1 MAGRLSADKS
11 DVSDNTDKTS
21 ALKLHAQSSDDIKIL
36 SALLQD
42 ALIAGADMV
51 FDKAENTFML
61 VANRYCWEL
70 QDAGQ
75 QMRCM
80 CGVKFGTIGAVRTRG
95 MTADK
100 TQFYNLLALEYDKA
114 AQHIMLVF
122 SGGVGIQLEV
132 SSIMIIVRDLAE
144 PHPSFARPDH
154 SE

>member
-100 TQFYNLLALEYDKA
+100 TQFYNLLAIEYDKT

>member
-11 DVSDNTDKTS
+11 DLSDNTDKTS
-21 ALKLHAQSSDDIKIL
+21 ALKLHAQSSDDIEML

-42 ALIAGADMV
+42 ALIAGTDMV

-100 TQFYNLLALEYDKA
+100 TQFYNLLAIEYDKA
-114 AQHIMLVF
+114 TQHIMLVF

-132 SSIMIIVRDLAE
+132 SRIMIIVRDLAE

>member
-11 DVSDNTDKTS
+11 DISDNTVKSS
-21 ALKLHAQSSDDIKIL
+21 ALKLHAQSSDDIEML

-100 TQFYNLLALEYDKA
+100 TQFYNLLAIEYDKA

>member
-21 ALKLHAQSSDDIKIL
+21 ALKLHAQSSDDIEML

-100 TQFYNLLALEYDKA
+100 TQFYNLLAIEYDKA

-132 SSIMIIVRDLAE
+132 SSIMIIVSDLAE

>member
-11 DVSDNTDKTS
+11 SMSDNTDKTS
-21 ALKLHAQSSDDIKIL
+21 ALKLHAQSSDDIEML

-100 TQFYNLLALEYDKA
+100 TQFYNLLAIEYDKA

>member
-21 ALKLHAQSSDDIKIL
+21 ALKLHAQSSDDIEIL

-100 TQFYNLLALEYDKA
+100 TQFYNLLAIEYDKA

-122 SGGVGIQLEV
+122 SGGIGIQLEV

>member
-21 ALKLHAQSSDDIKIL
+21 ALKLHAQSSDDIEML

-75 QMRCM
+75 KMRCM

-100 TQFYNLLALEYDKA
+100 TQFYNLLAIEYDKA

>member
-21 ALKLHAQSSDDIKIL
+21 ALKLHAQNSDDIEML

-100 TQFYNLLALEYDKA
+100 TQFYNLLAIEYDKA

>member
-21 ALKLHAQSSDDIKIL
+21 ALKLHAQSSDDIEML

-100 TQFYNLLALEYDKA
+100 TQFYNLLAIEYDKA

-132 SSIMIIVRDLAE
+132 SSIMIMVRDLAE

>member
-21 ALKLHAQSSDDIKIL
+21 ALKLHAQSSDDIEML

-100 TQFYNLLALEYDKA
+100 TQFYNLLAIEYDKT
-114 AQHIMLVF
+114 AQHIVLVF
-122 SGGVGIQLEV
+122 SGGGGIQLEV

>member
-1 MAGRLSADKS
+1 MAGGLSADKS

-21 ALKLHAQSSDDIKIL
+21 ALKLHAQSSDDIEML

-100 TQFYNLLALEYDKA
+100 TQFYNLLAIEYDKA

>member
-21 ALKLHAQSSDDIKIL
+21 ALKLHAQSVDDIEML

-80 CGVKFGTIGAVRTRG
+80 CGVKFGTIGAVRTRR

-100 TQFYNLLALEYDKA
+100 TQFYNLLAIEYDKA

>member
-21 ALKLHAQSSDDIKIL
+21 ALKLHAQSSDDIEML

-51 FDKAENTFML
+51 FDKAENTFIL

-100 TQFYNLLALEYDKA
+100 TQFYNLLAIEYDKA

>member
-11 DVSDNTDKTS
+11 DVSDNTDKTF
-21 ALKLHAQSSDDIKIL
+21 ALKLHAQSSDDIEML

-95 MTADK
+95 MTLDK
-100 TQFYNLLALEYDKA
+100 TQFYNLLAIEYDKA

-132 SSIMIIVRDLAE
+132 SSIMIVVRDLAE

>member
-21 ALKLHAQSSDDIKIL
+21 ALKLHAQSSDDIEML

-100 TQFYNLLALEYDKA
+100 TQFYNLLAIEYDKA

-144 PHPSFARPDH
+144 PHPSFARPYH

>member
-21 ALKLHAQSSDDIKIL
+21 ALKLHAQSSDDIEML

-100 TQFYNLLALEYDKA
+100 TQFYNLLAIEYDKA

-122 SGGVGIQLEV
+122 SGGIGIQLEV

>member
-11 DVSDNTDKTS
+11 DISDNTDKSS
-21 ALKLHAQSSDDIKIL
+21 ALKLHAQSSDDIEML

-100 TQFYNLLALEYDKA
+100 TQFYNLLAIEYDKA

>member
-100 TQFYNLLALEYDKA
+100 TQFYNLLAIEYDKA

>member
-1 MAGRLSADKS
+1 MADRLSADKS

-21 ALKLHAQSSDDIKIL
+21 ALKLHAQSSDDIEML

-100 TQFYNLLALEYDKA
+100 TQFYNLLAIEYDKA

>member
-11 DVSDNTDKTS
+11 DISDNTDKTS
-21 ALKLHAQSSDDIKIL
+21 ALKLHAQSSDDVEML

-100 TQFYNLLALEYDKA
+100 TQFYNLLAIEYDKA

>member
-21 ALKLHAQSSDDIKIL
+21 ALKLHAQSSDDIEML

-42 ALIAGADMV
+42 ALIAGADMI
-51 FDKAENTFML
+51 FDRAENTFML

-100 TQFYNLLALEYDKA
+100 TQFYNLLAIEYDKT

>member
-11 DVSDNTDKTS
+11 DVPDNTDKTS
-21 ALKLHAQSSDDIKIL
+21 ALKLHAQSSDDIEML

-70 QDAGQ
+70 QDTGQ

-100 TQFYNLLALEYDKA
+100 TQFYNLLAIEYDKA

-132 SSIMIIVRDLAE
+132 SRIMIIVRDLAE

>member
-21 ALKLHAQSSDDIKIL
+21 ALKLHAQSSDDIEML

-100 TQFYNLLALEYDKA
+100 TQFYNLLAIEYDKA

>member
-1 MAGRLSADKS
+1 MAGRLSAEKS
-11 DVSDNTDKTS
+11 DVSNNTDKMS
-21 ALKLHAQSSDDIKIL
+21 ALKLHAQSSDDIEML

-42 ALIAGADMV
+42 ALIAGADMI
-51 FDKAENTFML
+51 FDRAENTFML

-100 TQFYNLLALEYDKA
+100 TQFYNLLAIEYDKA

>member
-21 ALKLHAQSSDDIKIL
+21 ALKLHAQSSDDIEML

-100 TQFYNLLALEYDKA
+100 TQFYNLLAIEYDKA
-114 AQHIMLVF
+114 TQHIMLVF

>member
-11 DVSDNTDKTS
+11 NVSDNTDKTS
-21 ALKLHAQSSDDIKIL
+21 ALKLHAQSSDDIEML

-42 ALIAGADMV
+42 ALIAGADMI
-51 FDKAENTFML
+51 FDRAENTFML

-80 CGVKFGTIGAVRTRG
+80 CGVKFGTISAVRTRG

-100 TQFYNLLALEYDKA
+100 TQFYNLLAIEYDKA

>member
-21 ALKLHAQSSDDIKIL
+21 ALKLHAQSSDDIEML

-100 TQFYNLLALEYDKA
+100 TQFYNLLAIEYDKA

-132 SSIMIIVRDLAE
+132 SSIMIVVRDLAE

>member
-21 ALKLHAQSSDDIKIL
+21 ALKLHAQSSDDIEML

-80 CGVKFGTIGAVRTRG
+80 CGVKFGTIGVVRTRG

-100 TQFYNLLALEYDKA
+100 TQFYNLLAIEYDKA
-114 AQHIMLVF
+114 PQDRRYDSVF
-122 SGGVGIQLEV
+122 QDQNG
-132 SSIMIIVRDLAE
+132 D
-144 PHPSFARPDH
+144 HP
-154 SE
+154 

>member
-1 MAGRLSADKS
+1 MAGKRSA
-11 DVSDNTDKTS
+11 DNTDISDKIGEMS
-21 ALKLHAQSSDDIKIL
+21 ALKLLAQSSDDVEML

-42 ALIAGADMV
+42 ALISGADMAY
-51 FDKAENTFML
+51 DKAENTFML
-61 VANRYCWEL
+61 VANRYCWDL
-70 QDAGQ
+70 LDAGQ

-80 CGVKFGTIGAVRTRG
+80 CGVKFGSVGAVRTRG

-100 TQFYNLLALEYDKA
+100 TQFYNLLAIEYDKT
-114 AQHIMLVF
+114 AQHIVLVF
-122 SGGVGIQLEV
+122 SGGGGIQLEV

>member
-21 ALKLHAQSSDDIKIL
+21 ALKLHAQSSDDIEML

-100 TQFYNLLALEYDKA
+100 TQFYNLLAIEYDKA
-114 AQHIMLVF
+114 AQQIMLVF
-122 SGGVGIQLEV
+122 SGGVGIKLEV

>member
-11 DVSDNTDKTS
+11 DLSDNTDKTS
-21 ALKLHAQSSDDIKIL
+21 ALKLHAQSSDDIEML

-42 ALIAGADMV
+42 ALIAGTDMV

-100 TQFYNLLALEYDKA
+100 TQFYNLLAIEYDKA

>member
-21 ALKLHAQSSDDIKIL
+21 ALKLHAQSVDDIEML

-100 TQFYNLLALEYDKA
+100 TQFYNLLAIEYDKA

>member
-11 DVSDNTDKTS
+11 DVSDNIDKTS
-21 ALKLHAQSSDDIKIL
+21 SLKLHAQSSDDIEML

-100 TQFYNLLALEYDKA
+100 TQFYNLLAIEYDKA

>member
-11 DVSDNTDKTS
+11 EVSDNTDKTS
-21 ALKLHAQSSDDIKIL
+21 ALKLHAQSSDDIEML

-100 TQFYNLLALEYDKA
+100 TQFYNLLAIEYDKT

>member
-21 ALKLHAQSSDDIKIL
+21 ALKLHAQSSDDIEIL

-70 QDAGQ
+70 QDADQ

-100 TQFYNLLALEYDKA
+100 TQFYDLLAIEYDKA

>member
-11 DVSDNTDKTS
+11 DVSDNTDKTF
-21 ALKLHAQSSDDIKIL
+21 ALKLHAQSSDDIEML

-100 TQFYNLLALEYDKA
+100 TQFYNLLAIEYDKA

-122 SGGVGIQLEV
+122 SGGIGIQLEV

>member
-1 MAGRLSADKS
+1 M
-11 DVSDNTDKTS
+11 
-21 ALKLHAQSSDDIKIL
+21 L

-100 TQFYNLLALEYDKA
+100 TQFYNLLAIEYDKA

>member
-21 ALKLHAQSSDDIKIL
+21 ALKLHAQSSDDIEIL

-51 FDKAENTFML
+51 FDKAENTFIL

-100 TQFYNLLALEYDKA
+100 TQFYNLLAIEYDKA

>member
-11 DVSDNTDKTS
+11 DLSDNTDKTS
-21 ALKLHAQSSDDIKIL
+21 AMKLHAQSSDDIEML

-100 TQFYNLLALEYDKA
+100 TQFYNLLAIEYDKA